1 MPRAAKARLNA
12 TPKILCLTAH
22 DLDGPDYGAVMRSRN
37 LFKLLAQHGDVRVV
51 LAGEN
56 KFAAAGKKSCGG
68 FELVRT
74 IQFQP
79 TPRRSVADRLR
90 NEFDP
95 RWTGTHPFAA
105 NAADRAWLADESAR
119 HDLVWIHSLPLAN
132 AFGRVHWPR
141 TVLDIDD
148 LPSTYYQ
155 SLLAQAAG
163 GLEKIRCQRQVFQWR
178 RREKILGERFPAVC
192 VCSDPDRAVLG
203 GAENIFTLPNG
214 FDAPEKNFLRSLAT
228 PPRLGFVGKFDY
240 EPNRDG
246 VRWFVKNVWPL
257 ILEKVPTAR
266 LRLVGVGTEK
276 ENWSAHKNIE
286 PLGFVA
292 DGAGEMAT
300 WSLSIVPVLTGGGT
314 RIKIAEAFSRRCPVV
329 ATSPG
334 AYGYEV
340 TDGRELFLADDAKTF
355 AEKCLRLLANP
366 ALAETMTATASEKFL
381 QNWTWTA
388 QSPRVA
394 AVVKHVLHQPR

>member
-1 MPRAAKARLNA
+1 MFRATKACLNFR
-12 TPKILCLTAH
+12 PKILCLTAH

-37 LFKLLAQHGDVRVV
+37 IFKLLAQHGDVCVV

-56 KFAAAGKKSCGG
+56 KFAAAGKKTCGG
-68 FELVRT
+68 FELART

-90 NEFDP
+90 NEFDS

-105 NAADRAWLADESAR
+105 NAADRAWLADECAR

-132 AFGRVHWPR
+132 AFGRVNWPR

-155 SLLAQAAG
+155 SLLAQASG
-163 GLEKIRCQRQVFQWR
+163 VVEKIRCLRQVFQWR
-178 RREKILGERFPAVC
+178 RREKTLGERFAAVC
-192 VCSDPDRAVLG
+192 VCSAPDRAVLG
-203 GAENIFTLPNG
+203 GAANVFTLPNG
-214 FDAPEKNFLRSLAT
+214 FDAPGKNSLRSPAA

-240 EPNRDG
+240 EPNREG
-246 VRWFVKNVWPL
+246 VLWFVKNVWPL
-257 ILEKVPTAR
+257 ILDKMPAAR
-266 LRLVGVGTEK
+266 LRLVGVGTDK

-340 TDGRELFLADDAKTF
+340 TDGQELFLADDAKTF
-355 AEKCLRLLANP
+355 AGKCLRLLANP
-366 ALAETMTATASEKFL
+366 ALAEIMAATASKKFL
-381 QNWTWTA
+381 QDWTWTA
-388 QSPRVA
+388 QSPRVES
-394 AVVKHVLHQPR
+394 VVKHVADNSR

>member
-1 MPRAAKARLNA
+1 MFRPAKACLNSR
-12 TPKILCLTAH
+12 PQILCLTAH

-37 LFKLLAQHGDVRVV
+37 VFKLLAAHGDVRVV

-56 KFAAAGKKSCGG
+56 KFAAAGKKTCGG
-68 FELVRT
+68 FELART

-79 TPRRSVADRLR
+79 APRRSVADRLR

-95 RWTGTHPFAA
+95 RWTGTHPFVASV
-105 NAADRAWLADESAR
+105 ADRAWLAAASAR

-155 SLLAQAAG
+155 SLLAQAVG
-163 GLEKIRCQRQVFQWR
+163 VVEKIRCRRQVRLWQ
-178 RREKILGERFPAVC
+178 RREKKIPERFAAVC
-192 VCSDPDRAVLG
+192 VCSAPDRAVLG
-203 GAENIFTLPNG
+203 GAENIFTVPNG
-214 FDAPEKNFLRSLAT
+214 FDALEKISARSPAA

-246 VRWFVKNVWPL
+246 VLWFVKNVWPL
-257 ILEKVPTAR
+257 ILEKIPAAR
-266 LRLVGVGTEK
+266 LRLVGAGTDQ
-276 ENWSAHKNIE
+276 ENWAAHKNIE
-286 PLGFVA
+286 ALGFVA

-300 WSLSIVPVLTGGGT
+300 WTLSIVPVLTGGGT
-314 RIKIAEAFSRRCPVV
+314 RIKIVEAFSRRCPVV
-329 ATSPG
+329 TTTPG

-381 QNWTWTA
+381 QNWTWAA

-394 AVVKHVLHQPR
+394 VAVQHVLSQPR